1 MTRHW
6 RHGSKPIAPSR
17 LPASRSGLVTT
28 TERSAGPDQII
39 GILGG
44 GQLGRMLALA
54 GARLGLRCQVL
65 APEPESPAFDVVRRI
80 TEADY
85 SDEIALARFAED
97 VDIVTYEFENV
108 PDKAARFLSSRLTVR
123 PGPRALTV
131 SQDRVVEKTFARD
144 CGLGVPDFEPVD
156 DEADLERALARLGRP
171 AVLKTRRFGY
181 DGKGQAVIRDGDD
194 AAAAFSSIGRQPA
207 ILEAF
212 VPFTREISVIVVR
225 GADGEIRHY
234 DPVENVHR
242 DGILRSS
249 TVPARIAPELAAEA
263 ARMGEVLAEK
273 LDYVGVLA
281 VELFVTADGRL
292 VVNEMAPRV
301 HNSGHW
307 TEAACHCSQFENHM
321 RAVAGLPLGSTARHS
336 DAVMENLIGAD
347 VEAWRAIAAESGAV
361 LHLYG
366 KRDQRDGRKM
376 GHVTRLTPL
385 T

>member
-1 MTRHW
+1 M
-6 RHGSKPIAPSR
+6 
-17 LPASRSGLVTT
+17 TT

-156 DEADLERALARLGRP
+156 DEADLERALSRLGRP

-242 DGILRSS
+242 DGILRTS
-249 TVPARIAPELAAEA
+249 TVPARIAPDLAEQA

-273 LDYVGVLA
+273 LAYVGVLA

-336 DAVMENLIGAD
+336 DAVMENLIGTD
-347 VEAWRAIAAESGAV
+347 VEAWRAIAAEPGAV

-376 GHVTRLTPL
+376 GHVTRLTQL

>member
-1 MTRHW
+1 M
-6 RHGSKPIAPSR
+6 
-17 LPASRSGLVTT
+17 TT

-85 SDEIALARFAED
+85 SDEVALARLAED

-108 PDKAARFLSSRLTVR
+108 PDKAARFLASRLTVR

-144 CGLGVPDFEPVD
+144 CGLAVPDFEAVD
-156 DEADLERALARLGRP
+156 DEAGLERALARLGRP

-181 DGKGQAVIRDGDD
+181 DGKGQAVIRAGDD

-234 DPVENVHR
+234 DPVENVHQG
-242 DGILRSS
+242 GILRTS
-249 TVPARIAPELAAEA
+249 TVPARIEPAQAAEA
-263 ARMGEVLAEK
+263 VRMGEVLAEK

-281 VELFVTADGRL
+281 VELFVTADGGL

-321 RAVAGLPLGSTARHS
+321 RAVAGLPLGATERHS
-336 DAVMENLIGAD
+336 DVVMENLIGAD
-347 VEAWRAIAAESGAV
+347 VEAWRAIAAEPGAV

-376 GHVTRLTPL
+376 GHVTRLSPRSL
-385 T
+385 

>member
-1 MTRHW
+1 MTT
-6 RHGSKPIAPSR
+6 SD
-17 LPASRSGLVTT
+17 RSV
-28 TERSAGPDQII
+28 GPDQII

-54 GARLGLRCQVL
+54 GARLGLRCQIF

-85 SDEIALARFAED
+85 SDEEALARFDGD
-97 VDIVTYEFENV
+97 VDIVTSEFENV
-108 PDKAARFLSSRLTVR
+108 PARAADFLASRLPVR
-123 PGPRALTV
+123 PGPMALTV
-131 SQDRVVEKTFARD
+131 SQDRIREKTFARE
-144 CGLGVPDFEPVD
+144 CGLAVPDFAPIDSVD
-156 DEADLERALARLGRP
+156 DLVRALETIGRP

-181 DGKGQAVIRDGDD
+181 DGKGQVVIRAGDD
-194 AAAAFSSIGRQPA
+194 PARALAAIGHQPA

-212 VPFTREISVIVVR
+212 VPFEREISVLVVR

-242 DGILRSS
+242 GGILRTS
-249 TVPARIAPELAAEA
+249 TVPAAIDVSLGARAALT
-263 ARMGEVLAEK
+263 GTVLAEK

-281 VELFVTADGRL
+281 VELFVTRDSQL
-292 VVNEMAPRV
+292 LLNEMAPRV

-321 RAVAGLPLGSTARHS
+321 RAVAGLPLGSTSRHS
-336 DAVMENLIGAD
+336 DAVMQNLIGD
-347 VEAWRAIAAESGAV
+347 NVESWRRLAAEEGSV

-366 KRDQRDGRKM
+366 KRDQREGRKM
-376 GHVTRLTPL
+376 GHVTRLSPL
-385 T
+385 SRD

>member
-1 MTRHW
+1 
-6 RHGSKPIAPSR
+6 
-17 LPASRSGLVTT
+17 VTSSD
-28 TERSAGPDQII
+28 RSAGPDSII

-54 GARLGLRCQVL
+54 GARLGLRCQVY

-85 SDEIALARFAED
+85 SDEVALARFAED

-108 PDKAARFLSSRLTVR
+108 PDKAANFLSSRLTVR
-123 PGPRALTV
+123 PGPKALTV
-131 SQDRVVEKTFARD
+131 AQDRVVEKTFARE

-156 DEADLERALARLGRP
+156 SVDDLARALERLGRP

-181 DGKGQAVIRDGDD
+181 DGKGQVVVRQGDD
-194 AAAAFSSIGRQPA
+194 PATAFAAIGRQPA

-212 VPFTREISVIVVR
+212 VPFEREISVLIVR

-234 DPVENVHR
+234 DPVENIHR
-242 DGILRSS
+242 GGILRTS
-249 TVPARIAPELAAEA
+249 TVPAAIDVSLSAKAAL
-263 ARMGEVLAEK
+263 MGTVLAEK

-281 VELFVTADGRL
+281 VELFVTRGKTL
-292 VVNEMAPRV
+292 LLNEMAPRV

-336 DAVMENLIGAD
+336 DAVMQNLIGQD
-347 VEAWRAIAAESGAV
+347 VENWRRLADEEAAV

-376 GHVTRLTPL
+376 GHVTRLSPL
-385 T
+385 TRS

>member
-1 MTRHW
+1 MN
-6 RHGSKPIAPSR
+6 P
-17 LPASRSGLVTT
+17 
-28 TERSAGPDQII
+28 ERSSVGPDQII

-54 GARLGLRCQVL
+54 GARLGLRCQIY

-85 SDEIALARFAED
+85 SDEVALARFAED

-123 PGPRALTV
+123 PGPRALSV
-131 SQDRVVEKTFARD
+131 AQDRVVEKTFARD
-144 CGLGVPDFEPVD
+144 CGLTVPAFEPVD
-156 DEADLERALARLGRP
+156 DVAGLEQALARLGRP

-181 DGKGQAVIRDGDD
+181 DGKGQAVIRIGDD
-194 AAAAFSSIGRQPA
+194 PAAAFAAIGRQPA

-212 VPFTREISVIVVR
+212 VPFEREISVLVVR
-225 GADGEIRHY
+225 GADGELRHY

-242 DGILRSS
+242 GGILRTS
-249 TVPARIAPELAAEA
+249 TVPAQVAPATAMEA
-263 ARMGEVLAEK
+263 VRMGRVLAEA

-281 VELFVTADGRL
+281 VELFATVDGRL
-292 VVNEMAPRV
+292 LFNEMAPRV

-321 RAVAGLPLGSTARHS
+321 RAVAGLPLGSTARHA
-336 DAVMENLIGAD
+336 DAVMQNLIGAD
-347 VEAWRAIAAESGAV
+347 VEAWRAIAAEDGTV

-376 GHVTRLTPL
+376 GHVTRLKPL
-385 T
+385 SRG

>member
-1 MTRHW
+1 MTI
-6 RHGSKPIAPSR
+6 SD
-17 LPASRSGLVTT
+17 RSV
-28 TERSAGPDQII
+28 GPDQII

-54 GARLGLRCQVL
+54 GARLGLRCQIY

-85 SDEIALARFAED
+85 SDEMALARFAED

-108 PDKAARFLSSRLTVR
+108 PAKAADFLSSRLPVR
-123 PGPRALTV
+123 PGPMALTV
-131 SQDRVVEKTFARD
+131 SQDRVIEKSFARD
-144 CGLGVPDFEPVD
+144 CGIEVPEFAAIDTV
-156 DEADLERALARLGRP
+156 ADLEAALQRIGLP

-181 DGKGQAVIRDGDD
+181 DGKGQVVMREGDD
-194 AAAAFSSIGRQPA
+194 PAKALAAIGNQPA

-212 VPFTREISVIVVR
+212 VPFEREISILIVR
-225 GADGEIRHY
+225 GHDGEIRHY

-242 DGILRSS
+242 AGILRTS
-249 TVPARIAPELAAEA
+249 TVPASIDVSLAAKA
-263 ARMGEVLAEK
+263 ALVGTVLAQK

-281 VELFVTADGRL
+281 VELFVTEDGRL
-292 VVNEMAPRV
+292 LLNEMAPRV

-321 RAVAGLPLGSTARHS
+321 RAVAGLPLGSTLRHS
-336 DAVMENLIGAD
+336 DAVMHNLIGAD
-347 VEAWRAIAAESGAV
+347 VEDWRRIAAEEGAV

-376 GHVTRLTPL
+376 GHLTRLAPFSRS
-385 T
+385 

>member
-1 MTRHW
+1 M
-6 RHGSKPIAPSR
+6 SD
-17 LPASRSGLVTT
+17 
-28 TERSAGPDQII
+28 RSAGPQPII

-44 GQLGRMLALA
+44 GQLGRMLAMA
-54 GARLGLRCQVL
+54 GARLGLRCHVY
-65 APEPESPAFDVVRRI
+65 APEPESPAFDVVHRI

-85 SDEIALARFAED
+85 SDEVALARFADD

-144 CGLGVPDFEPVD
+144 CGLGVPDFVAVD
-156 DEADLERALARLGRP
+156 DEAGLEAALARLGRP

-181 DGKGQAVIRDGDD
+181 DGKGQAVIREGDD
-194 AAAAFSSIGRQPA
+194 AAAAFASIGRQPA

-212 VPFTREISVIVVR
+212 VPFLREISVLVVR
-225 GADGEIRHY
+225 GANGEIRHY
-234 DPVENVHR
+234 DPVENVHSG
-242 DGILRSS
+242 GILRTS
-249 TVPARIAPELAAEA
+249 TVPAAITPDLAAEA
-263 ARMGEVLAEK
+263 RRMGATLAEK

-292 VVNEMAPRV
+292 TVNEMAPRV

-321 RAVAGLPLGSTARHS
+321 RAVAGLPLGSTQRHC

-347 VEAWRAIAAESGAV
+347 VEAWADIAREEGAV

-366 KRDQRDGRKM
+366 KRDQRPGRKM
-376 GHVTRLTPL
+376 GHVTRLKAL
-385 T
+385 SRG

>member
-1 MTRHW
+1 MN
-6 RHGSKPIAPSR
+6 P
-17 LPASRSGLVTT
+17 
-28 TERSAGPDQII
+28 ERSSVGPDQII

-54 GARLGLRCQVL
+54 GARLGLRCQIY

-85 SDEIALARFAED
+85 SDEVALARFAED

-123 PGPRALTV
+123 PGPRALSV
-131 SQDRVVEKTFARD
+131 AQDRVVEKTFARD
-144 CGLGVPDFEPVD
+144 CGLTVPAFEPVD
-156 DEADLERALARLGRP
+156 DVAGLEQALARLGRP

-181 DGKGQAVIRDGDD
+181 DGKGQAVIRIGDD
-194 AAAAFSSIGRQPA
+194 PAAAFAAIGRQPA

-212 VPFTREISVIVVR
+212 VPFEREISVLVVR
-225 GADGEIRHY
+225 GADGELRHY

-242 DGILRSS
+242 GGILRTS
-249 TVPARIAPELAAEA
+249 TVPAQVAPATAMEA
-263 ARMGEVLAEK
+263 VRMGRVLAEA

-281 VELFVTADGRL
+281 VELFATADGRL
-292 VVNEMAPRV
+292 LFNEMAPRV

-321 RAVAGLPLGSTARHS
+321 RAVAGLPLGSTARHA
-336 DAVMENLIGAD
+336 DAVMQNLIGAD
-347 VEAWRAIAAESGAV
+347 VEAWRAIAAEDGTV

-376 GHVTRLTPL
+376 GHVTRLKPL
-385 T
+385 SRG

>member
-1 MTRHW
+1 MN
-6 RHGSKPIAPSR
+6 P
-17 LPASRSGLVTT
+17 
-28 TERSAGPDQII
+28 ERSSVGPDQII

-54 GARLGLRCQVL
+54 GARLGLRCQVY

-85 SDEIALARFAED
+85 SDEVALARFAED

-108 PDKAARFLSSRLTVR
+108 PDNAARFLSSRLTVR
-123 PGPRALTV
+123 PGARALTV

-144 CGLGVPDFEPVD
+144 CGLDVPDFEPVD

-181 DGKGQAVIRDGDD
+181 DGKGQAVIRMGDD
-194 AAAAFSSIGRQPA
+194 PAAAYAAIGRQPA

-212 VPFTREISVIVVR
+212 VPFEREISVLTVR
-225 GADGEIRHY
+225 GADGEVRHY

-242 DGILRSS
+242 GGILRTSI
-249 TVPARIAPELAAEA
+249 VPAQIPAATTIAAV
-263 ARMGEVLAEK
+263 RMGRVLAEA

-292 VVNEMAPRV
+292 LVNEMAPRV

-321 RAVAGLPLGSTARHS
+321 RAVAGLPLGSTERHA
-336 DAVMENLIGAD
+336 DAVMQNLIGAD
-347 VEAWRAIAAESGAV
+347 VEAWRAIAAEDGAV

-376 GHVTRLTPL
+376 GHVTRLKTL
-385 T
+385 SRG

>member
-1 MTRHW
+1 
-6 RHGSKPIAPSR
+6 
-17 LPASRSGLVTT
+17 VTT
-28 TERSAGPDQII
+28 SDRSVGPDQII

-54 GARLGLRCQVL
+54 GARLGLRCQVF

-85 SDEIALARFAED
+85 SDEGALARFAED

-108 PDKAARFLSSRLTVR
+108 PARAADFLASRLPVR
-123 PGPRALTV
+123 PGPMALTV
-131 SQDRVVEKTFARD
+131 SQDRITEKTFARD
-144 CGLGVPDFEPVD
+144 CGLAVPDFVAVD
-156 DEADLERALARLGRP
+156 SVEDLVRALETIGRP

-181 DGKGQAVIRDGDD
+181 DGKGQVVIRAGDNP
-194 AAAAFSSIGRQPA
+194 ARALATIGNQPA

-212 VPFTREISVIVVR
+212 VPFEREISVLVVR
-225 GADGEIRHY
+225 GAGGEIRHY

-242 DGILRSS
+242 SGILRTS
-249 TVPARIAPELAAEA
+249 TVPAAIDVSLAARA
-263 ARMGEVLAEK
+263 ALMGTVLAEK

-281 VELFVTADGRL
+281 VELFVTRDGQL
-292 VVNEMAPRV
+292 LLNEMAPRV

-321 RAVAGLPLGSTARHS
+321 RAVAGLPLGSTRRHS
-336 DAVMENLIGAD
+336 DAVMQNLIGASVKD
-347 VEAWRAIAAESGAV
+347 WRRHAAEEGTV

-366 KRDQRDGRKM
+366 KRDQREGRKM
-376 GHVTRLTPL
+376 GHLTRLSPL
-385 T
+385 SQG

>member
-1 MTRHW
+1 M
-6 RHGSKPIAPSR
+6 
-17 LPASRSGLVTT
+17 TT

-156 DEADLERALARLGRP
+156 DEAGLARALARLGRP

-212 VPFTREISVIVVR
+212 VPFTREISIIVVR

-242 DGILRSS
+242 DGILRTS
-249 TVPARIAPELAAEA
+249 TVPARIPSDLAAEA

-347 VEAWRAIAAESGAV
+347 VEAWRAIAAEPGAV

-366 KRDQRDGRKM
+366 KRDQRAGRKM